1 MAPAASKP
9 SGSDVALQAAIDGNL
24 GLLKKMAKKV
34 NLREAKDDRGRNAL
48 HLVAAKGHLEVCRF
62 LVEELGLDVNS
73 TSSYG
78 SSPLHFAGTEGGESV
93 LRYLVGRG
101 GNPGMPDQVG
111 RTPLHDAAAHGN
123 CEAVSVLLSMGVDVD
138 AVSNRGATPLHL
150 AAASDYD
157 QVMKVLLEHGA
168 DPNKVSKF
176 DYSPLLLAC
185 CENSLKCSNLLVE
198 AGADV
203 NFISASGQSV
213 LMMAVRY
220 GSFDSVKFLVEAGA
234 DPNIAGKDG
243 KIPIMV
249 AALHRKRELVKI
261 LFPLT
266 RPIPSVM
273 DWITDGVIRSMEYLP
288 FEPQITD
295 YQESK
300 GKEAFEKGQY
310 LAAAN
315 FCGAALVLKPFDA
328 TLFAKRSLCWLRL
341 RDGGRTLTQLFKGA
355 VDAFAEALKLC
366 PSSKKIEKALRK
378 AKITNPKSKGNE
390 AFEKGHYLIAAD
402 YYGEALVIDP
412 FNAALFA
419 KRSLCWLRL
428 RDGDKALL
436 DAQFCKM
443 SRPRWAKAWHREG
456 AALSFSKNHKGALDA
471 FAEAL
476 KLDPSSKKIKI
487 SEEGQG
493 VYEDLWWLRRTRPWI
508 SRICSL
514 IDISDE

>member
-73 TSSYG
+73 TSAYG

-101 GNPGMPDQVG
+101 GNPGMPDQ
-111 RTPLHDAAAHGN
+111 
-123 CEAVSVLLSMGVDVD
+123 
-138 AVSNRGATPLHL
+138 
-150 AAASDYD
+150 
-157 QVMKVLLEHGA
+157 
-168 DPNKVSKF
+168 
-176 DYSPLLLAC
+176 
-185 CENSLKCSNLLVE
+185 
-198 AGADV
+198 
-203 NFISASGQSV
+203 
-213 LMMAVRY
+213 
-220 GSFDSVKFLVEAGA
+220 
-234 DPNIAGKDG
+234 
-243 KIPIMV
+243 
-249 AALHRKRELVKI
+249 
-261 LFPLT
+261 
-266 RPIPSVM
+266 
-273 DWITDGVIRSMEYLP
+273 
-288 FEPQITD
+288 
-295 YQESK
+295 
-300 GKEAFEKGQY
+300 
-310 LAAAN
+310 
-315 FCGAALVLKPFDA
+315 ALVLKPFDA

-341 RDGGRTLTQLFKGA
+341 RDGGRALLDAQFCKILRPRWAKAWYREGTALSSLKNHKGA

-402 YYGEALVIDP
+402 YYGEALAIDP
-412 FNAALFA
+412 FNATLFA

-476 KLDPSSKKIKI
+476 KLDPSSKKIKK
-487 SEEGQG
+487 S
-493 VYEDLWWLRRTRPWI
+493 LRKAKASMKTSGGSGELDHGSPGFVR
-508 SRICSL
+508 
-514 IDISDE
+514 